1 MAPYRTIV
9 VFLKFPVAG
18 RVKTRLAAGL
28 EGEDSGEQAATIYQ
42 SLVSNVLKV
51 LSQSDFDE
59 LRVTYDPPE
68 AEAKTRDWLKP
79 DLDQFPESIAI
90 TFHPQSQG
98 DLGDRLQTAVH
109 GALND
114 SPDGF
119 AAAIGTDCVEITPST
134 ISETWAALEKQD
146 LVFGPT
152 FDGGYY
158 LVGARSL
165 APEIFTDIP
174 WSTEETLSES
184 LKSAQS
190 AGKDVA
196 LLNKRNDVDT
206 VEDWERAKKHLGI
219 E

>member
-1 MAPYRTIV
+1 MAPHRTIV

-59 LRVTYDPPE
+59 LRVTYDPPK
-68 AEAKTRDWLKP
+68 AEAKTREWLKP

-119 AAAIGTDCVEITPST
+119 SAAIGTDCVEITPST

-146 LVFGPT
+146 LV
-152 FDGGYY
+152 
-158 LVGARSL
+158 
-165 APEIFTDIP
+165 
-174 WSTEETLSES
+174 SES
-184 LKSAQS
+184 LKRAQS

-206 VEDWERAKKHLGI
+206 IEDWERAKKHLGI